1 MAPATGAALLILG
14 VFVLPGFVTL
24 LLRERMFAVRGED
37 TPFERLLNA
46 LYYSALVY
54 AMAVGVGLVL
64 GLNTRDLVQSYHG
77 EMLLWEDLLA
87 AAVIVIV
94 APTLLAVVGLRWRKS
109 RRLRPRV
116 LGVTGISPSHSVA
129 SAWNE
134 AFSREGNMEEMM
146 IRATLKDGRVVGGY
160 FKVGSLAGYSEHIQD
175 LFVAERWSLDEQ
187 GWFEKRAESTEGVWL
202 AQGEIASVE
211 FYNRGSEEGAGDV
224 S

>member
-1 MAPATGAALLILG
+1 
-14 VFVLPGFVTL
+14 
-24 LLRERMFAVRGED
+24 
-37 TPFERLLNA
+37 LLNV

-54 AMAVGVGLVL
+54 ATTVGVGLLL
-64 GLNTRDLVQSYHG
+64 GLSTHDLVKFYHG
-77 EMLLWEDLLA
+77 EKSLGEDLLA

-94 APTLLAVVGLRWRKS
+94 APALMTVSGLRWRNS

-116 LGVTGISPSHSVA
+116 LGMIGISPSHSVA

-160 FKVGSLAGYSEHIQD
+160 FKVGSLAGYSEHTQD
-175 LFVAERWSLDEQ
+175 LFIAERWSLDEQ

-211 FYNRGSEEGAGDV
+211 FYDRGSEGGSV
-224 S
+224 P